1 MSKLEQSDRIAQ
13 GVLVVAVAMA
23 CASPFALGALKEG
36 SVGDTEATARLF
48 AHLDRDHDGV
58 INWAEAQRV
67 PGLNVVFAQADAN
80 HDGSLTH
87 AEFQSAQA
95 ALAYQAAMPEPGSG
109 KFKPVKVRGAL
120 YEQQYLPSLA
130 LGVETL

>member
-13 GVLVVAVAMA
+13 VVLIAAIAAA
-23 CASPFALGALKEG
+23 CASPFALGALKEADL
-36 SVGDTEATARLF
+36 GDADATERLF
-48 AHLDRDHDGV
+48 VHLDRDHDGA
-58 INWAEAQRV
+58 INWEEARRV
-67 PGLNVVFAQADAN
+67 PGLNVVFAQADVN

-87 AEFQSAQA
+87 AEFQGAQA
-95 ALAYQAAMPEPGSG
+95 ALAYQAAMPAPGSG